1 MFNLVSLN
9 IALPE
14 KINLNGGNK
23 KLLTGFFKK
32 RVDVRI
38 FLDESGFH
46 GDGVGDSR
54 IHGGQDLAVCAYFVD
69 HFPFWQAELDREMN
83 PGAFGENLSLSGIN
97 EKQINIGDIFRL
109 DEAEIEVSQP
119 RQPCHKLNKVF
130 NLQEMACKVQK
141 TGYTGCYFRVKKTG
155 WVDPDS
161 VLERIQEGSEKIS
174 VEMVNVLMFKEKK
187 NPDLLNKVVNLQ
199 ELSEEWREKFRKRL

>member
-155 WVDPDS
+155 WVDPGS